1 MVRST
6 HSLPSPQSLR
16 NLQKVDPPPH
26 RPLVLYDSTDD
37 EVETGNEDRSST
49 SSIANRMPA
58 VVPSTLSDVSMHDS
72 EDEVNEDLITRKNDV
87 NVDDIADKD
96 DRYLRSIAQAAMTAS
111 QTAAAAEDVDP
122 RLSPRQSLGN
132 AKRHEYEALFRVL
145 LDSVKRSDLFRQE
158 FSEFVPPNVRLT
170 MPVPKVVSKTFVK
183 TKAKKFVR
191 MVSEI

>member
-1 MVRST
+1 MS
-6 HSLPSPQSLR
+6 
-16 NLQKVDPPPH
+16 
-26 RPLVLYDSTDD
+26 
-37 EVETGNEDRSST
+37 
-49 SSIANRMPA
+49 NRMPA
-58 VVPSTLSDVSMHDS
+58 VVPSTLSDVSMHNS
-72 EDEVNEDLITRKNDV
+72 EDEVNEDLVADKDIVD
-87 NVDDIADKD
+87 VDDIADED
-96 DRYLRSIAQAAMTAS
+96 DIYLRSIAQAAVSAS
-111 QTAAAAEDVDP
+111 QTAAAAEDIYP

-183 TKAKKFVR
+183 TKAEKFVR